1 MENKRDDGFEDI
13 IEFAKKYDHY
23 TEDGNSSTG
32 ELTDTPKI
40 DVSNVPE
47 ENSAVESASAV
58 FEDISSYSENYTD
71 EDEKDDEET
80 SKKKAKNPDSFFR
93 RNNYRNAKITAII
106 VAVVI
111 LLTGGGITAFIIHS
125 TSGAQYNDP
134 GLDYN
139 DGDIVDDIVDD
150 DVDFQSMGDV
160 DANSLNDFLYR
171 WANNGGEKMYS
182 KNVIN
187 VLLCGIESR
196 KGDASIGNSDSMIL
210 ISVDKKNKKITMTSL
225 LRDSWSYIKVPK
237 SDGSTKDYYFKM
249 NAAYNRGGPATL
261 IETIENNYKIKIDQY
276 IAVDFTSFPKL
287 IDALGGVTVE
297 VLDYEAK
304 YIRRTSSQKDF
315 PSGVATLNGTQ
326 ALIYSRIRKCD
337 ADSDLSR
344 TRRQRTVIKS
354 LINSAK
360 TASKGQ
366 LLNAF
371 KQAAPYLRTGYSQSE
386 VISLIAKAYAQGWM
400 DFEMQE
406 MMLPNEDYVDR
417 LGTYINPSCWAWVVD
432 YALCA
437 QKLQTAIYGKTN
449 IVLSE
454 DRTSALDFFTKVH
467 STTNSSSG
475 GSSSGSQSD
484 SSTSTHYYTTDHEY
498 DNDNENENSGSTD
511 SDISD
516 SENTNSGNTDAD
528 ENKGGFDFGD
538 IDISLPSFDS
548 NKDGTDTQE

>member
-1 MENKRDDGFEDI
+1 MQNKRDDGFEDI

-23 TEDGNSSTG
+23 TEDGTSSR
-32 ELTDTPKI
+32 EKSVESDDNKVIDTPVDKK
-40 DVSNVPE
+40 S
-47 ENSAVESASAV
+47 SASSSDK
-58 FEDISSYSENYTD
+58 FEDISSYSENYRD
-71 EDEKDDEET
+71 EDESDEEPAKK
-80 SKKKAKNPDSFFR
+80 SKNKSKNPDGFFR
-93 RNNYRNAKITAII
+93 RNNGRNAKIIAI
-106 VAVVI
+106 VLAVVI
-111 LLTGGGITAFIIHS
+111 VLTGCGVVAFIYHS
-125 TSGAQYNDP
+125 TSGANYDDN
-134 GLDYN
+134 GIDYN
-139 DGDIVDDIVDD
+139 DGSVED
-150 DVDFQSMGDV
+150 DVVDEDLDFESMGDV

-196 KGDASIGNSDSMIL
+196 KGDASVGNSDSMIL

-237 SDGSTKDYYFKM
+237 SDGSTQDYYFKM

-304 YIRRTSSQKDF
+304 YIRRTSSQTDF
-315 PSGVATLNGTQ
+315 PSGVVTLNGKQ

-400 DFEMQE
+400 NYEMQE
-406 MMLPNEDYVDR
+406 LMLPNEDYVDR
-417 LGTYINPSCWAWVVD
+417 LGTYINPTCWAWVVD

-437 QKLQTAIYGKTN
+437 QKLQNAIYGQTN
-449 IVLSE
+449 IVLSA
-454 DRTSALDFFTKVH
+454 DRTSALDFFTKIH
-467 STTNSSSG
+467 STTSS
-475 GSSSGSQSD
+475 GSSSSESTTRKSTTTTHNYNNDDDSD
-484 SSTSTHYYTTDHEY
+484 NDYNNDDNDYNSDDNDNNSTSVTNNESN
-498 DNDNENENSGSTD
+498 NDNENTGGNNDSGSDENTD
-511 SDISD
+511 SGND
-516 SENTNSGNTDAD
+516 SES
-528 ENKGGFDFGD
+528 E
-538 IDISLPSFDS
+538 
-548 NKDGTDTQE
+548 Q